1 MNTEL
6 IELYSDFLIAHAGQT
21 SATALSLV
29 SDHAL
34 SHDQVTRF
42 LSGGDYSSK
51 HLWKLVKPMV
61 RRIQTDDACL
71 IFDDT
76 IQEKNWM
83 DENDIIC
90 WHFDHCSNRSVK
102 GINLLN
108 ALYHSQ
114 DVSIPVAF
122 EIVKKTQVY
131 LDKDGRTKRRSETT
145 KNEMMREMIKVCL
158 GNDLKFRYVLMDSW
172 FAATENFEYITSK
185 GKHFIAALKDNR
197 LVALSEEDRKMG
209 RFTAISSLEL
219 PEQQAVRCWLN
230 GYDKQVIIVRRTFTN
245 KDGSKGVLDLVC
257 SDLELEGAQVVAIY
271 QKRWKVEQYHK
282 SLKSNASLGKSPAR
296 SERTQSNHVFMSI
309 YAVFK
314 LECMR
319 IKYNINHFALRAR
332 LLTGAF
338 RLAFAQLRSGI
349 FA

>member
-1 MNTEL
+1 MNTDL
-6 IELYSDFLIAHAGQT
+6 IDIYSDFLITHAGQS
-21 SATALSLV
+21 SATMLSLV
-29 SDHAL
+29 SGHAL

-42 LSGGDYSSK
+42 LSASDYSSK
-51 HLWKLVKPMV
+51 YLWKLVKPMV
-61 RRIQTDDACL
+61 RRVETDEACL

-90 WHFDHCSNRSVK
+90 WHFDHCSNRNVK

-122 EIVKKTQVY
+122 EIVRKTQTY
-131 LDKDGRTKRRSETT
+131 LDKDGRAKRKSATT

-158 GNDLKFRYVLMDSW
+158 GNGLKFRHVLMDSW
-172 FAATENFEYITSK
+172 FAATENFDYITSK

-197 LVALSEEDRKMG
+197 LVALSEEDRKQG

-230 GYDKQVIIVRRTFTN
+230 GYNKEVIIVRRSFIN

-282 SLKSNASLGKSPAR
+282 SLKSNASLGRSPAR

-314 LECMR
+314 LECLR
-319 IKYNINHFALRAR
+319 IKYNINHFALRTR

-338 RLAFAQLRSGI
+338 RLAFTQLRSGS